1 MHAQPCPTVHAWRR
15 TDRTRLPVCMQAS
28 ARMTLPTVSAPAS
41 APARSAVSGCD
52 SRAACC
58 CCCTCPH
65 RLAGCPSHAV
75 PLAAVH
81 LCSSLLPE
89 CSAQPLTVRCRTVPT
104 MAPAVRQAL
113 AIAAL
118 CEFGGAVLMGSGVT
132 ETIRDQVADLSY
144 FENKPDMCAAL
155 DFDMID
161 MMSLGL
167 QAGMPLG
174 TRGNCTRGRHALM

>member
-1 MHAQPCPTVHAWRR
+1 MAPYRSYPPACLHAGIGANDLANSFGTSVGAGALSSEWLRQSCSLLLLLH
-15 TDRTRLPVCMQAS
+15 M
-28 ARMTLPTVSAPAS
+28 
-41 APARSAVSGCD
+41 
-52 SRAACC
+52 
-58 CCCTCPH
+58 PH